1 MRSLPAV
8 VELVS
13 GELVAGA
20 EAPAAALT
28 GEGFLPA
35 QPNVPHADP
44 PPHQK
49 KKQHSL
55 HRVIAEA
62 PALDLHLPILC
73 VCKDEP
79 RASRTY

>member
-1 MRSLPAV
+1 MRPLPAV

-28 GEGFLPA
+28 GEGFLPT
-35 QPNVPHADP
+35 QPNVPHANTP
-44 PPHQK
+44 PK
-49 KKQHSL
+49 KTPKHSL
-55 HRVIAEA
+55 HGVIAEA

-79 RASRTY
+79 RASKTY